1 MQKGRCNMKPDRQIS
16 LLSLAIPILVEQVL
30 RNFLGTVNVFML
42 GNYSDSAVAA
52 VGVANQIMSV
62 VLVTFTMIS
71 SGSAVVINQSLGA
84 RKDKEAGLIS
94 MNAIGISI
102 LLGGVV
108 SLFLIVMAVPIL
120 NLMGLEQDLIG
131 GAAIYLQWAG
141 GASVMISVSSTIS
154 ILFRCYGNAKIPMI
168 VVMIINVINVL
179 GNYLVIFRPFPFI
192 LEGIEGVGIIRFIS
206 ETAGALL
213 LVLLLVRAKF
223 SCFRLINLW
232 KIKLRTLRQIVSI
245 GFMSGAE
252 GISYMLSQVV
262 TTGFLTAFGA
272 AALSAKV
279 YVNTVDYYAYV
290 IGMSIGQAAQ
300 VIAGQMMGAGKLDEA
315 YRFIKRKW
323 RTVFLCNAV
332 ISTLIFIFHRPIM
345 GLFTSSEEIISIS
358 MPLFALCIAIN
369 IGRSLNHSFNYG
381 LRASGYVFW
390 PMIIA
395 VCSIWLVNCGLGYVF
410 SIPCQLGIVGLWIGM
425 AADDVL
431 RGLATMGIWLSRKWE
446 SAVLSMRRQS
456 ELAEKELQE

>member
-1 MQKGRCNMKPDRQIS
+1 MRKKAGQIT
-16 LLSLAIPILVEQVL
+16 LMSLAIPILIEQVL

-42 GNYSDSAVAA
+42 GNYSDNAVAA
-52 VGVANQIMSV
+52 VGVANQIMNV

-71 SGSAVVINQSLGA
+71 SGSAVVINQNLGA
-84 RKDKEAGLIS
+84 QRYRESGLTS
-94 MNAIGISI
+94 MNAVGISI
-102 LLGGVV
+102 LLGAVV
-108 SLFLIVMAVPIL
+108 SLFLIFMAVPIL
-120 NLMGLEQDLIG
+120 TLMGLEEDLIG

-141 GASVMISVSSTIS
+141 GSSIMIALSSTIS

-179 GNYLVIFRPFPFI
+179 GNYLVIFRPFPFP
-192 LEGIEGVGIIRFIS
+192 LEGIEGVGVIRFIS
-206 ETAGALL
+206 ETIGALL
-213 LVLLLVRAKF
+213 LVFLLARAKF
-223 SCFRLINLW
+223 SGFQLVDLW
-232 KIKLRTLRQIVSI
+232 KIRLRTFKQIISI

-262 TTGFLTAFGA
+262 TTGFLTAFGS

-323 RTVFLCNAV
+323 GTVFLCNTV
-332 ISTLIFIFHRPIM
+332 ISTLIFIFYRPIM
-345 GLFTSSEEIISIS
+345 GLFTSSEEIISLS

-395 VCSIWLVNCGLGYVF
+395 SSSIWLVNCGLGFVF
-410 SIPCQLGIVGLWIGM
+410 STVCQFGIIGLWIGM

-431 RGLATMGIWLSRKWE
+431 RGLIAMGLWLKRKWE
-446 SAVLSMRRQS
+446 KAVLVTQDQPETEKS
-456 ELAEKELQE
+456 E

>member
-1 MQKGRCNMKPDRQIS
+1 MKPSKQIS
-16 LLSLAIPILVEQVL
+16 LFSLAIPILIEQVL

-52 VGVANQIMSV
+52 VGVANQIMNV

-71 SGSAVVINQSLGA
+71 SGSAVVINQVLGA

-94 MNAIGISI
+94 MNAVGISV
-102 LLGGVV
+102 LLGGIV
-108 SLFLIVMAVPIL
+108 SLFLIVMAVPVL
-120 NLMGLEQDLIG
+120 TLMGLEQDLIG
-131 GAAIYLQWAG
+131 GASIYLQWAG
-141 GASVMISVSSTIS
+141 GASVMISLSSTIS

-168 VVMIINVINVL
+168 VVMIINVVNVL
-179 GNYLVIFRPFPFI
+179 GNYFVIFHPFAFP
-192 LEGIEGVGIIRFIS
+192 LEGIEGVGIIRFVS
-206 ETAGALL
+206 ETIGALL
-213 LVLLLVRAKF
+213 LILLLIRAKF
-223 SCFRLINLW
+223 KCYKLVNLW
-232 KIKLRTLRQIVSI
+232 KIKWRTLKQIVGI

-262 TTGFLTAFGA
+262 TTGFLTAFGQ

-323 RTVFLCNAV
+323 RMVFACNAT
-332 ISTLIFIFHRPIM
+332 ISTLIFILYRPIM
-345 GLFTSSEEIISIS
+345 SLFTSSEEIISLS

-381 LRASGYVFW
+381 LRAAGYVFW

-395 VCSIWLVNCGLGYVF
+395 SCSIWLVNCGLGYVL

-425 AADDVL
+425 AADDIL
-431 RGLATMGIWLSRKWE
+431 RGLIAMGIWLSRKWE
-446 SAVLSMRRQS
+446 KAVLSIRHQS
-456 ELAEKELQE
+456 ELTEKALKES